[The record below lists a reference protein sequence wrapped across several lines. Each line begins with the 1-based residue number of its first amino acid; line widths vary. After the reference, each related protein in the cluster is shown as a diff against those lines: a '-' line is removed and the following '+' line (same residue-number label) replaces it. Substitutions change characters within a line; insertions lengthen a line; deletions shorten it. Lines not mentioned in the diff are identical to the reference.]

1 MIITTYHSPLGD
13 ITLAADAQ
21 GLTGLWFV
29 GQSHYGATLT
39 GDERSFDMQK
49 GAFSAVETDA
59 AVCDSPVVADE
70 VIEGC
75 DATSGGNPMSV
86 SDPQNTAAVSVLE
99 RAWAWLNAYFAG
111 QAPRWTPPL
120 HVEGTEFQHAVWV
133 ALLEVP
139 YGQTV
144 TYGELARKI
153 GGRRALASSCSRGF
167 SSASA
172 GLGSSGAAS
181 GERNAA
187 DGEPDAADGEPDA
200 ADGEPDVAGASTAH
214 GERGLSIAAHGAQA
228 SSDAVLAG
236 YEASDAATS
245 ARAVGAAVAR
255 NPVSIIIPCHRVVGA
270 DGALTGYAGGLDRKR
285 ALLELESAR

>member
-153 GGRRALASSCSRGF
+153 GGRRALASSCGRGF
-167 SSASA
+167 SNASA

-187 DGEPDAADGEPDA
+187 GGKPDA

-236 YEASDAATS
+236 YEASDATTS

>member
-75 DATSGGNPMSV
+75 DAASGGNPMSV

-153 GGRRALASSCSRGF
+153 GGRRALASSCGRGF
-167 SSASA
+167 SNASA

-187 DGEPDAADGEPDA
+187 GGERNAAG
-200 ADGEPDVAGASTAH
+200 GEPDVAGASTAH

>member
-75 DATSGGNPMSV
+75 DAISGGNPMSV

-153 GGRRALASSCSRGF
+153 GGRRALASSCGRGF
-167 SSASA
+167 SNASA

-187 DGEPDAADGEPDA
+187 G
-200 ADGEPDVAGASTAH
+200 GEPDVAGASTVH

>member
-153 GGRRALASSCSRGF
+153 GGRRALASSCGRGF
-167 SSASA
+167 SNASA

-187 DGEPDAADGEPDA
+187 S
-200 ADGEPDVAGASTAH
+200 GEPDVAGVSTAH

>member
-75 DATSGGNPMSV
+75 DATSGGSPMSV

-153 GGRRALASSCSRGF
+153 GGRRALASSCGRGF
-167 SSASA
+167 SNASA

-181 GERNAA
+181 GERN
-187 DGEPDAADGEPDA
+187 AADGEPDA

>member
-75 DATSGGNPMSV
+75 DATSGGSPMSV

-120 HVEGTEFQHAVWV
+120 HVEGTEIQHAVWV

-153 GGRRALASSCSRGF
+153 GGRRALASSCGRGF
-167 SSASA
+167 SNASA

-187 DGEPDAADGEPDA
+187 GGK
-200 ADGEPDVAGASTAH
+200 PDVAGASTAH

>member
-86 SDPQNTAAVSVLE
+86 SDPQNTAAVGVLE

-153 GGRRALASSCSRGF
+153 GGRRALASSCGRGF
-167 SSASA
+167 SNASA

-187 DGEPDAADGEPDA
+187 SGEPDA

-214 GERGLSIAAHGAQA
+214 GERGLFIAAHGAQA

-236 YEASDAATS
+236 YEVSDAATS

>member
-153 GGRRALASSCSRGF
+153 GGRRALASSCGRGF
-167 SSASA
+167 SNASA

-187 DGEPDAADGEPDA
+187 GGKPDAADGK
-200 ADGEPDVAGASTAH
+200 PDVAGASTAH

>member
-75 DATSGGNPMSV
+75 DATSGGSPMSV

-153 GGRRALASSCSRGF
+153 GGRRALASSCGRGF
-167 SSASA
+167 SNASA

-187 DGEPDAADGEPDA
+187 GGEPDA

>member
-75 DATSGGNPMSV
+75 DATSGGNPMSA

-153 GGRRALASSCSRGF
+153 GGRRALASSCGRGF
-167 SSASA
+167 SNASA

-187 DGEPDAADGEPDA
+187 GGK
-200 ADGEPDVAGASTAH
+200 PDVAGASTAH
-214 GERGLSIAAHGAQA
+214 GERGLSIAAYGAQA

>member
-49 GAFSAVETDA
+49 GAFSAVETDV

-153 GGRRALASSCSRGF
+153 GGRRALASSCGRGF
-167 SSASA
+167 SNASA

-187 DGEPDAADGEPDA
+187 GGKPDA

>member
-75 DATSGGNPMSV
+75 DATSGGSPMSV

-153 GGRRALASSCSRGF
+153 GGRRALASSCGRGF
-167 SSASA
+167 SNASA

-187 DGEPDAADGEPDA
+187 SGEPDAAG
-200 ADGEPDVAGASTAH
+200 GKPDVAGASTAH

>member
-75 DATSGGNPMSV
+75 DATSGGSPMSV

-153 GGRRALASSCSRGF
+153 GGRRALASSCGRGF
-167 SSASA
+167 SNASA

-187 DGEPDAADGEPDA
+187 GGKPDA
-200 ADGEPDVAGASTAH
+200 ADGEPDVAGPSTAH

>member
-153 GGRRALASSCSRGF
+153 GGRRALASSCGRGF
-167 SSASA
+167 SNASA

-187 DGEPDAADGEPDA
+187 SGERNAAG
-200 ADGEPDVAGASTAH
+200 GKPDVAGASTAH

>member
-70 VIEGC
+70 IIEGC
-75 DATSGGNPMSV
+75 DAASGGNPMSV

-153 GGRRALASSCSRGF
+153 GGRRALASSCGRGF
-167 SSASA
+167 SNASA

-187 DGEPDAADGEPDA
+187 GGEPDAAG
-200 ADGEPDVAGASTAH
+200 GEPDVAGASTAH

-270 DGALTGYAGGLDRKR
+270 DGAPTGYAGGLDRKR

>member
-153 GGRRALASSCSRGF
+153 GGRRALASSCGRGF
-167 SSASA
+167 SNASA

-187 DGEPDAADGEPDA
+187 GGKPDAAG
-200 ADGEPDVAGASTAH
+200 GKPDVAGASTAH

>member
-39 GDERSFDMQK
+39 GDERSFDMQR

-153 GGRRALASSCSRGF
+153 GGRRALASSCGRGF
-167 SSASA
+167 SNASA

-187 DGEPDAADGEPDA
+187 SGERNAAG
-200 ADGEPDVAGASTAH
+200 GKPDVAGASTAH

-236 YEASDAATS
+236 YETSDAATS

>member
-153 GGRRALASSCSRGF
+153 GGRRALASSCGRGF
-167 SSASA
+167 SNASA

-187 DGEPDAADGEPDA
+187 GGKPDA

-214 GERGLSIAAHGAQA
+214 GERGLSIAAYGAQA

>member
-153 GGRRALASSCSRGF
+153 GGRRALASSCGRGF
-167 SSASA
+167 SNASA

-187 DGEPDAADGEPDA
+187 SGEPDA

>member
-153 GGRRALASSCSRGF
+153 GDRRALASSCGRGF
-167 SSASA
+167 SNASA

-187 DGEPDAADGEPDA
+187 GGK
-200 ADGEPDVAGASTAH
+200 PDVAGASTAH

>member
-153 GGRRALASSCSRGF
+153 GGRRALASSCGRGF
-167 SSASA
+167 SNASA

-187 DGEPDAADGEPDA
+187 GGKPG
-200 ADGEPDVAGASTAH
+200 VAGASTAH

-236 YEASDAATS
+236 YEASDAAIS

>member
-39 GDERSFDMQK
+39 GDERSFDMQR

-153 GGRRALASSCSRGF
+153 GGRRALASSCGRGF
-167 SSASA
+167 SNASA

-187 DGEPDAADGEPDA
+187 GGKPDA
-200 ADGEPDVAGASTAH
+200 ADGEPDVAGPSTAH

-228 SSDAVLAG
+228 SSDAVLVG
-236 YEASDAATS
+236 YEASDVATS

>member
-153 GGRRALASSCSRGF
+153 GGRRALASSCGRGF
-167 SSASA
+167 SNASA

-187 DGEPDAADGEPDA
+187 DGERNAAG
-200 ADGEPDVAGASTAH
+200 GKPDVAGASTAH

>member
-153 GGRRALASSCSRGF
+153 GGRRALASSCGRGF
-167 SSASA
+167 SNASA

-187 DGEPDAADGEPDA
+187 S
-200 ADGEPDVAGASTAH
+200 GEPDVAGASTAH

>member
-75 DATSGGNPMSV
+75 DATSGGSPMSV

-153 GGRRALASSCSRGF
+153 GGRRALASSCGRGF
-167 SSASA
+167 SNASA

-187 DGEPDAADGEPDA
+187 S
-200 ADGEPDVAGASTAH
+200 GEPDVAGVSTAH

>member
-167 SSASA
+167 SNASA

-187 DGEPDAADGEPDA
+187 GGKPDA
-200 ADGEPDVAGASTAH
+200 ADGEPDVAGPSTAH

>member
-1 MIITTYHSPLGD
+1 MITTTYHSPLGD

-59 AVCDSPVVADE
+59 AVCDSAMVADE

-99 RAWAWLNAYFAG
+99 RTWAWLNTYFAG

-133 ALLEVP
+133 ALLEIP

-153 GGRRALASSCSRGF
+153 GGRRALAPSCGRGF
-167 SSASA
+167 SNASA
-172 GLGSSGAAS
+172 GLGNSGVVS
-181 GERNAA
+181 GER
-187 DGEPDAADGEPDA
+187 DATGRQPGA

-228 SSDAVLAG
+228 SSDAALAG
-236 YEASDAATS
+236 RETSDAATS

>member
-153 GGRRALASSCSRGF
+153 GGRRALASSGGRGF
-167 SSASA
+167 SNASA

-187 DGEPDAADGEPDA
+187 GGKPDA

>member
-75 DATSGGNPMSV
+75 DAASGGNPMSV

-153 GGRRALASSCSRGF
+153 GGRRALASSCGRGF
-167 SSASA
+167 SNASA

-187 DGEPDAADGEPDA
+187 GGEPDA

>member
-153 GGRRALASSCSRGF
+153 GGRRALASSCGRGF
-167 SSASA
+167 SNASA

-187 DGEPDAADGEPDA
+187 GGKPDA

-245 ARAVGAAVAR
+245 ARAVGAAVAH

>member
-49 GAFSAVETDA
+49 GAFSAVETEA

-153 GGRRALASSCSRGF
+153 GGRRALASSCGRGF
-167 SSASA
+167 SNASA

-187 DGEPDAADGEPDA
+187 SGEPDA

-285 ALLELESAR
+285 ALLELESDR

>member
-75 DATSGGNPMSV
+75 DAASGGNPMSV

-153 GGRRALASSCSRGF
+153 GGRRALASSCGRGF
-167 SSASA
+167 SNASA

-187 DGEPDAADGEPDA
+187 GGKPDA

>member
-153 GGRRALASSCSRGF
+153 GGRRALASSCGRGF
-167 SSASA
+167 SNASA

-187 DGEPDAADGEPDA
+187 GGK
-200 ADGEPDVAGASTAH
+200 PDVAGASTAR

>member
-39 GDERSFDMQK
+39 GDERSFDMQR

-153 GGRRALASSCSRGF
+153 GGRRALASSCGRGF
-167 SSASA
+167 SNASA

-187 DGEPDAADGEPDA
+187 SGERNAAG
-200 ADGEPDVAGASTAH
+200 GEPDVAGASTAH

>member
-75 DATSGGNPMSV
+75 DATSGGNSMSV

-153 GGRRALASSCSRGF
+153 GGRRALASSCGRGF
-167 SSASA
+167 SNASA

-187 DGEPDAADGEPDA
+187 GGKPDAADGK
-200 ADGEPDVAGASTAH
+200 PDVAGASTAH
-214 GERGLSIAAHGAQA
+214 GERDLSIAAHGAQA

>member
-153 GGRRALASSCSRGF
+153 GGRRALASSCGRGF
-167 SSASA
+167 SNASA
-172 GLGSSGAAS
+172 GLGSSGTAS
-181 GERNAA
+181 GERN
-187 DGEPDAADGEPDA
+187 AADGEPDA

>member
-153 GGRRALASSCSRGF
+153 GGRRALASSCGRGF
-167 SSASA
+167 SNASA

-187 DGEPDAADGEPDA
+187 GGKPDAAAGKPDAADGK
-200 ADGEPDVAGASTAH
+200 PDVAGASTAP
-214 GERGLSIAAHGAQA
+214 GEWGLSIAAHGAQA

>member
-153 GGRRALASSCSRGF
+153 GGRRALASSCGRGF
-167 SSASA
+167 SNASA
-172 GLGSSGAAS
+172 GLGSSGADS

-187 DGEPDAADGEPDA
+187 GGTPDA

>member
-153 GGRRALASSCSRGF
+153 GGRRALASSCGRGF
-167 SSASA
+167 SNASA

-181 GERNAA
+181 GEQNAA
-187 DGEPDAADGEPDA
+187 GGKPDA
-200 ADGEPDVAGASTAH
+200 ADGEPDVAGAFTGH

>member
-1 MIITTYHSPLGD
+1 
-13 ITLAADAQ
+13 
-21 GLTGLWFV
+21 
-29 GQSHYGATLT
+29 
-39 GDERSFDMQK
+39 
-49 GAFSAVETDA
+49 
-59 AVCDSPVVADE
+59 
-70 VIEGC
+70 
-75 DATSGGNPMSV
+75 MSV
-86 SDPQNTAAVSVLE
+86 SAPQNTAAVSVLE

-153 GGRRALASSCSRGF
+153 GGRRALASSCGRGF
-167 SSASA
+167 SNASA

-187 DGEPDAADGEPDA
+187 DGERNAAGGKPDAAG
-200 ADGEPDVAGASTAH
+200 GKPDVAGASTAH